1 MPVTGLKLSILAV
14 VVAALTMA
22 PAAWGTGITF
32 TLGNHPQP
40 GEENVLLNNGTTG
53 TTVFGVTNITHTT
66 ETFTSSQ
73 TLNEPSSGQARI
85 EAISATGSHIGL
97 TNITISLA
105 GHTFT
110 DLIFNPSITGTVGVP
125 GGTLN
130 VSVTDIHGNV
140 FPFSYTLGNGNNF
153 LTIVATGGDRLVSAS
168 LQYSLSAGFTDLRQ
182 IRLSGIATV
191 PEPGAELLLGL
202 GTLGLMGLATASRKL
217 IST

>member
-1 MPVTGLKLSILAV
+1 MPITGLKLSILAV
-14 VVAALTMA
+14 VAAALTMA

-40 GEENVLLNNGTTG
+40 GEENVLLKNGTTG
-53 TTVFGVTNITHTT
+53 TTVFGVTNITHIQ
-66 ETFTSSQ
+66 ETFTSTQ
-73 TLNEPSSGQARI
+73 TLSEPSIGQARI
-85 EAISATGSHIGL
+85 EATNGTSQVGL
-97 TNITISLA
+97 TNITISAA
-105 GHTFT
+105 GHTYT

-130 VSVTDIHGNV
+130 VFVTDIHGNV
-140 FPFSYTLGNGNNF
+140 FPFAYTLGNGNNF
-153 LTIVATGGDRLVSAS
+153 LTIVASGGDSIVSTT

-182 IRLSGIATV
+182 IRVSGLTAVT
-191 PEPGAELLLGL
+191 EPSAELLLAL